1 MGFNYAAEKKKF
13 ETLWARLRR
22 EYRAAGMSDTAIQ
35 KMHDFDWEV
44 FKQERIY
51 RLHTQDLGIGIFDE
65 PSTEQEDKSALMK
78 KFLESVSRW
87 DDYTTAS
94 RYGWIEGIGDQRLV
108 RGLKRLSISEKEL
121 LTKYCIE
128 DKTQQEIAEL
138 LNMHRSVYRR
148 YESGEREIPVWAVI
162 KLADY
167 YRVSTDYLLGLTDD
181 PARR

>member
-65 PSTEQEDKSALMK
+65 PSAEQEDKSALMK

-87 DDYTTAS
+87 DALTSGVDAKTLSGILGHTNASFTLDTYTHVTSDMQKTAS
-94 RYGWIEGIGDQRLV
+94 GIVGGFMEDIF
-108 RGLKRLSISEKEL
+108 GKEL
-121 LTKYCIE
+121 KPW
-128 DKTQQEIAEL
+128 QENE
-138 LNMHRSVYRR
+138 
-148 YESGEREIPVWAVI
+148 
-162 KLADY
+162 K
-167 YRVSTDYLLGLTDD
+167 
-181 PARR
+181 PATEP

>member
-22 EYRAAGMSDTAIQ
+22 EYRAAGMSDAAIQ

-65 PSTEQEDKSALMK
+65 PSAEQEDKSALMK

-94 RYGWIEGIGDQRLV
+94 RYGWIEEV
-108 RGLKRLSISEKEL
+108 
-121 LTKYCIE
+121 
-128 DKTQQEIAEL
+128 
-138 LNMHRSVYRR
+138 
-148 YESGEREIPVWAVI
+148 
-162 KLADY
+162 
-167 YRVSTDYLLGLTDD
+167 DD
-181 PARR
+181 PSIYKQLQALRKADLEQIGRAQV

>member
-65 PSTEQEDKSALMK
+65 PSAEQEDKSALMK

-94 RYGWIEGIGDQRLV
+94 RYGWIEEVDDP
-108 RGLKRLSISEKEL
+108 SIYKQLQALRKADLEL
-121 LTKYCIE
+121 LTLIAV
-128 DKTQQEIAEL
+128 DGFSQTEIAAAFGCSPQNIFGRL
-138 LNMHRSVYRR
+138 KKIRK
-148 YESGEREIPVWAVI
+148 IFQ
-162 KLADY
+162 K
-167 YRVSTDYLLGLTDD
+167 
-181 PARR
+181 

>member
-1 MGFNYAAEKKKF
+1 MDFNYAAEKKTF

-22 EYRAAGMSDTAIQ
+22 EYRAAGMSDAAIQ

-44 FKQERIY
+44 FKLERIY

-65 PSTEQEDKSALMK
+65 PSAEQEDKSALMK

-94 RYGWIEGIGDQRLV
+94 RYSWIEGIGDQRLAKV
-108 RGLKRLSISEKEL
+108 LKRLSISEKKL

-128 DKTQQEIAEL
+128 DKIQQEIAAEMGL
-138 LNMHRSVYRR
+138 SQRAVGKQLQQLNNFFR
-148 YESGEREIPVWAVI
+148 
-162 KLADY
+162 KF
-167 YRVSTDYLLGLTDD
+167 
-181 PARR
+181 

>member
-1 MGFNYAAEKKKF
+1 
-13 ETLWARLRR
+13 
-22 EYRAAGMSDTAIQ
+22 MSDAAIQ

-65 PSTEQEDKSALMK
+65 LSAEQEDKSALMK

-108 RGLKRLSISEKEL
+108 RVLKRLSLSEKEL

-128 DKTQQEIAEL
+128 DKTQQEIAAEMGL
-138 LNMHRSVYRR
+138 SQRAVGKQLQQLKNFFFQ
-148 YESGEREIPVWAVI
+148 EILKNGSKNRI
-162 KLADY
+162 LAAY
-167 YRVSTDYLLGLTDD
+167 HMRGSFS
-181 PARR
+181 